1 MRKVS
6 FALIVSAIFILSAC
20 TGGKDSADSDITRIN
35 FWHTLEGDNGHTLE
49 NLVDEFNEQADDIEV
64 EASFQDEVKD
74 QMRTVG
80 SSDSAPE
87 VFMDGSVA
95 YYSQTEYIEPVE
107 DLMDEDDD
115 FDELS
120 LDEAVV
126 ENSEIEDTLYA
137 MPFNI
142 SNNLLFYNVDLFE
155 EAGLDPDDPPQ
166 TFSEIEKAA
175 SKLSGDDVDGFSMPI
190 SASFIYDFYAVQ
202 DELVYDK
209 ENGREGEQPTE
220 TYLDN
225 DVGVEIYNWIKDMY
239 EAGDYGNF
247 GREWSDTQLAFSSG
261 ELGMYLDTSAVT
273 GIWLEDLDFDFETAP
288 FPVPDGE
295 EWNGVS
301 QGGSYLYVSSQG
313 SEDEQEAAW
322 KFIKFM
328 VSPESQS
335 EWAANTGYVP
345 VALEAAEMDPLE
357 SIYDEHEQFKTA
369 YDALKETE
377 PSNATAGPSIEKIEI
392 EEDIADSI
400 ELMLQG
406 NDTGSVLSE
415 MADKINEKLQEDK

>member
-1 MRKVS
+1 
-6 FALIVSAIFILSAC
+6 
-20 TGGKDSADSDITRIN
+20 
-35 FWHTLEGDNGHTLE
+35 
-49 NLVDEFNEQADDIEV
+49 
-64 EASFQDEVKD
+64 
-74 QMRTVG
+74 
-80 SSDSAPE
+80 
-87 VFMDGSVA
+87 
-95 YYSQTEYIEPVE
+95 
-107 DLMDEDDD
+107 
-115 FDELS
+115 
-120 LDEAVV
+120 
-126 ENSEIEDTLYA
+126 
-137 MPFNI
+137 
-142 SNNLLFYNVDLFE
+142 
-155 EAGLDPDDPPQ
+155 
-166 TFSEIEKAA
+166 
-175 SKLSGDDVDGFSMPI
+175 
-190 SASFIYDFYAVQ
+190 
-202 DELVYDK
+202 LVYDK

-273 GIWLEDLDFDFETAP
+273 GIWLEDLDFDFKTAP

-357 SIYDEHEQFKTA
+357 SIYD
-369 YDALKETE
+369 
-377 PSNATAGPSIEKIEI
+377 
-392 EEDIADSI
+392 
-400 ELMLQG
+400 
-406 NDTGSVLSE
+406 
-415 MADKINEKLQEDK
+415 